1 MRQTIGFIVILST
14 FYINSIAQDCNL
26 SLGIYVIDTHD
37 NTVLEKAE
45 IRILNTSKYGITNN
59 EGYLK
64 FDNLCIGEY
73 EVEISHVNCETLR
86 KKINLKSSSN
96 LNFYMEHH
104 LETLNEILLKGELY
118 DSTEKTT
125 VVSRLSEREIDN
137 YSSQTLGDA
146 LNTLSGVST
155 FSLGRAIVKPV
166 IHGLH
171 SSRILTMNN
180 GVRQEDQQ
188 WGVEHAPNI
197 DINNVSSIKVVKGSS
212 ALQYG
217 GDAVGGVII
226 TQAKKAP
233 LIDTLMGKAQLSG
246 ISNGRGGSVSTALI
260 KSFKNGLNFRGQGS
274 LKIIGDSE
282 APDYVLSNT
291 GVREEN
297 FALGVGLNKI
307 NHGFDVSY
315 SRFYTE
321 IGILRASHNGNA
333 EQFQNAIES
342 DEPRIIEPFTYNINA
357 PRQEVT
363 HQLFKAVGFRKFNN
377 FGKVTIQY
385 DYQNNRRFEY
395 DIRRGDDR
403 DAPSMDLELQ
413 THSLLIDAVN
423 DAYDNTELKFGVAGR
438 FQNNFPNPETG
449 IRRFIPDYDKFDF
462 GAYFSL
468 STILNERFDLD
479 AGLRYDFVRLDAQKF
494 YRTSRWEE
502 RGYDVDFAG
511 IVVEDLGTQLLTN
524 PVYNFHN
531 FSGALGIAYKF
542 NSKNKLFLNYSLA
555 TRPPNPAELFS
566 DGLHHSL
573 ARIELGDLRFDQE
586 ISNKVLLSYQHNS
599 SKFNAVADV
608 YYNNING
615 FMFIAPFGTQ
625 QTNRG
630 FFPVWEYRQT
640 DAVLY
645 GFDTTVDYVFNSNFR
660 INNRSSLTIGENV
673 IEDTWIIDIP
683 PFNTSTTF
691 TYKNKKWY
699 DFTANLSS
707 EIVLEQTRF
716 PNYNIEI
723 PVSENESLV
732 LDTSTPPSG
741 YSLWHLSLQNTFK
754 INKNT
759 LSTSIYLDNILNT
772 SYRNYLNQLRFFAD
786 DLGRNIR
793 LQLQFNF

>member
-1 MRQTIGFIVILST
+1 
-14 FYINSIAQDCNL
+14 
-26 SLGIYVIDTHD
+26 
-37 NTVLEKAE
+37 
-45 IRILNTSKYGITNN
+45 
-59 EGYLK
+59 
-64 FDNLCIGEY
+64 
-73 EVEISHVNCETLR
+73 
-86 KKINLKSSSN
+86 
-96 LNFYMEHH
+96 
-104 LETLNEILLKGELY
+104 
-118 DSTEKTT
+118 
-125 VVSRLSEREIDN
+125 
-137 YSSQTLGDA
+137 
-146 LNTLSGVST
+146 
-155 FSLGRAIVKPV
+155 
-166 IHGLH
+166 
-171 SSRILTMNN
+171 
-180 GVRQEDQQ
+180 
-188 WGVEHAPNI
+188 
-197 DINNVSSIKVVKGSS
+197 
-212 ALQYG
+212 
-217 GDAVGGVII
+217 
-226 TQAKKAP
+226 
-233 LIDTLMGKAQLSG
+233 
-246 ISNGRGGSVSTALI
+246 
-260 KSFKNGLNFRGQGS
+260 
-274 LKIIGDSE
+274 
-282 APDYVLSNT
+282 
-291 GVREEN
+291 
-297 FALGVGLNKI
+297 
-307 NHGFDVSY
+307 
-315 SRFYTE
+315 
-321 IGILRASHNGNA
+321 
-333 EQFQNAIES
+333 
-342 DEPRIIEPFTYNINA
+342 
-357 PRQEVT
+357 
-363 HQLFKAVGFRKFNN
+363 
-377 FGKVTIQY
+377 
-385 DYQNNRRFEY
+385 
-395 DIRRGDDR
+395 
-403 DAPSMDLELQ
+403 MDLELQ

-502 RGYDVDFAG
+502 RGYDVDFAD